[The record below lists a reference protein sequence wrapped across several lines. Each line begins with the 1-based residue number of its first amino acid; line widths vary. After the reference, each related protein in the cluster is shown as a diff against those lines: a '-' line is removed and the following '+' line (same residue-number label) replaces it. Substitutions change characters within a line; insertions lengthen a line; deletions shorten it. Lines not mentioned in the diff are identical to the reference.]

1 MKSKKLFAILTL
13 VAFLMTLVPAMAFG
27 GEGENEGE
35 AVGVAYNEGYSK
47 TKVDDEVL
55 DAGDST
61 TIIVEFRD
69 NDNKR
74 LSANSPVGE
83 FWVKSSRRTVKVTVD
98 PKYVA
103 NADLLCDDGDFKAI
117 KEDPEKEGSK
127 TVAYELNLSDGLVC
141 VPEGALKVLGNRG
154 EIEFEVTSAAACVVE
169 ISFWSKNPD
178 VEKPNGCDGD
188 PFYRIGD
195 VVEIEFES
203 KEGKIN
209 EVNLIPDDTTVTAG
223 DEITLTA
230 EVLDKN
236 NDGISGKTVTFYKSD
251 EPNSG
256 WSKIG
261 TATTNRKG
269 EAEFE
274 YTETEA
280 GDFYY
285 YAKCGN
291 KDSRDSEKK
300 GKKITVVPEDPS
312 VIEFVTDEGK
322 CFDVDANDNKI
333 KFVVKDVY
341 GNKITSPSD
350 CEVEVKVTSAPDD
363 SDLEDEIFKDKDIE
377 VDNEDEELYIEVDFD
392 EVGEYTFKA
401 KVSGASAIL
410 TVKAVEVGDPVEIDV
425 RFDEKKSLIA
435 KDADDKADTLEL
447 EVVVIDE
454 NGVET
459 DADDYKVYSSNV
471 SLAKVKEIDTGKV
484 TLLGPSDKDD
494 RGVVTITVVD
504 RGSGLTDSIEVPV
517 VGEPY
522 AIDVDYT
529 VSGKTATVTLQYVD
543 DEGEVTASGDDD
555 NYEIIAPEGITI
567 REKEKFDEDSGEA
580 SFKAIANEYGEYELT
595 VVTDEGIAKKFEIVI
610 GEPKDEQKGGK
621 GLVTMFIGSTGYVV
635 NGVPMIS
642 DVAPFIKDGRTF
654 VAVRP
659 LANAFGVAP
668 ENIGWDEVTGTV
680 TLTRDDITVTIVIG
694 SNDIEVVQD
703 GVISTVT
710 ADVPAFIENG
720 RTVLPFRAV
729 GEAFGATVSW
739 DEATQSVTYEL

>member
-27 GEGENEGE
+27 AGEDV
-35 AVGVAYNEGYSK
+35 AYAAYNEGYSK
-47 TKVDDEVL
+47 TDVDDEVL

-61 TIIVEFRD
+61 TITVEFRD
-69 NDNKR
+69 DDSNR
-74 LSANSPVGE
+74 LSEHSPVDE
-83 FWVKSSRRTVKVTVD
+83 FWVKTSKRTVKVTVD
-98 PKYVA
+98 PEYVA
-103 NADLLCDDGDFKAI
+103 NKELLEGDNSGFKAI
-117 KEDPEKEGSK
+117 TKDEDSEEI
-127 TVAYELNLSDGLVC
+127 VAYELDFSDGPVH
-141 VPEGALKVLGNRG
+141 VPKGALKVLGSRS
-154 EIEFEVTSAAACVVE
+154 EIEFEITSAAACVVE

-178 VEKPNGCDGD
+178 MEKKDGGSGED
-188 PFYRIGD
+188 SLYRIGA

-203 KEGKIN
+203 KEGKIY

-300 GKKITVVPEDPS
+300 GKKITVEPEEPS

-322 CFDVDANDNKI
+322 CFDVDADDNKI

-341 GNKITSPSD
+341 GNKITSPSG

-435 KDADDKADTLEL
+435 KDADNRDKADILNL

-471 SLAKVKEIDTGKV
+471 SLAKVKEIDTGEV

-543 DEGEVTASGDDD
+543 DEGEVTASGSND

-580 SFKAIANEYGEYELT
+580 SFKAIANEYGEYKLT

-635 NGVPMIS
+635 NGVPLIS

-694 SNDIEVVQD
+694 SNDIEVDQD

>member
-27 GEGENEGE
+27 TDEGEEEGG

-47 TKVDDEVL
+47 TDVDDEVL

-61 TIIVEFRD
+61 TITVEFRD
-69 NDNKR
+69 DDNKR
-74 LSANSPVGE
+74 LSENSPVDE
-83 FWVKSSRRTVKVTVD
+83 FWVKTSKRTVKVTVD
-98 PKYVA
+98 PKYVV
-103 NADLLCDDGDFKAI
+103 DESKLLGGNFKKI
-117 KEDPEKEGSK
+117 TKKDSD
-127 TVAYELNLSDGLVC
+127 TVVAYELDFSDGPAH
-141 VPEGALKVLGNRG
+141 VPGGALKVRG
-154 EIEFEVTSAAACVVE
+154 SRSEIEFEVTSAAACVVE
-169 ISFWSKNPD
+169 ISFWSKNPGKD
-178 VEKPNGCDGD
+178 GCDGD
-188 PFYRIGD
+188 PLYRIGA

-203 KEGKIN
+203 KEGKIY

-236 NDGISGKTVTFYKSD
+236 NDGIFGKTVTFYKSD
-251 EPNSG
+251 EPDSG

-291 KDSRDSEKK
+291 KDSRDSKK
-300 GKKITVVPEDPS
+300 EGKKITVEPEEPS

-322 CFDVDANDNKI
+322 CFDVDANDNNKI

-341 GNKITSPSD
+341 GNKITSASD

-363 SDLEDEIFKDKDIE
+363 SDLEDEKFDIAW
-377 VDNEDEELYIEVDFD
+377 DTEDEELYIEVDFD
-392 EVGEYTFKA
+392 KVGEYTFKA

-435 KDADDKADTLEL
+435 KDADNRDKADILNL

-471 SLAKVKEIDTGKV
+471 SLAKVKEVDTGEV

-580 SFKAIANEYGEYELT
+580 SFKAIANEYGEYKLT

-635 NGVPMIS
+635 NGVPLIS

>member
-13 VAFLMTLVPAMAFG
+13 VAFMMTLVPAFAFG
-27 GEGENEGE
+27 AG
-35 AVGVAYNEGYSK
+35 YNQGYSSVHVED
-47 TKVDDEVL
+47 TSL

-61 TIIVEFRD
+61 TVTVQFCD
-69 NDNKR
+69 KDNKR
-74 LSANSPVGE
+74 LSANTPVDA
-83 FWVKSSRRTVKVTVD
+83 FWVESSRPTVKITVD
-98 PKYVA
+98 KKYVA
-103 NADLLCDDGDFKAI
+103 DADAATGSDLI
-117 KEDPEKEGSK
+117 EVYEGGEI
-127 TVAYELNLSDGLVC
+127 VAYELDLSSGVAEIK
-141 VPEGALKVLGNRG
+141 EGALKVLGNRG

-169 ISFWSKNPD
+169 LGFWNADPD
-178 VEKPNGCDGD
+178 EDTTKDFN
-188 PFYRIGD
+188 RIGD
-195 VVEIEFES
+195 GVVKIEFES

-209 EVNLIPDDTTVTAG
+209 EVNLIPDDNTVTAG

-300 GKKITVVPEDPS
+300 GKKITVKPEEPS

-322 CFDVDANDNKI
+322 CFDVDADDDNNKI

-350 CEVEVKVTSAPDD
+350 CEVKVTSAPDD
-363 SDLEDEIFKDKDIE
+363 SDLEDEIFKGSAIAW
-377 VDNEDEELYIEVDFD
+377 DNEDEELYIVVDFD
-392 EVGEYTFKA
+392 KVGEYTFKA

-435 KDADDKADTLEL
+435 KDADNRDTQADALKL

-471 SLAKVKEIDTGKV
+471 SLAKVKEVDTGEV

-580 SFKAIANEYGEYELT
+580 SFKAIANEYGEYKLT

-635 NGVPMIS
+635 NGVPLIS